1 MSTNDDNLKTKNA
14 YVKKALCNFITDKFL
29 LNLKDGAGNTLT
41 QNKYAKN
48 VGVTSSTI
56 TKLKSDQGYNIPF
69 VTIYSILRFENYSL
83 KKFFDEFENQFG
95 KNIVE

>member
-1 MSTNDDNLKTKNA
+1 MSINSDNLKTKNA
-14 YVKKALCNFITDKFL
+14 FVKKAMCNFITSKFL
-29 LNLKDGAGNTLT
+29 LNLKDGDGNVLT

-56 TKLKSDQGYNIPF
+56 TKLKSDQGYDIPF
-69 VTIYSILRFENYSL
+69 STIYSILRFEKYSL

-95 KNIVE
+95 TNIVE